1 MTTAYSN
8 FKISI
13 SESLQLAECFD
24 ELNNNEI
31 GFSCPDALKKAS
43 LVMALTAW
51 ETYVEDVVKERVGI
65 NLRILEGSQIHE
77 FVYRQLDNRLKMF
90 HNPDSNKTKQLFRE
104 FLGYDVTSEWNWAG
118 VIPKQAKTQLDTLLS
133 KRGDAVHRG
142 RTCIHQ
148 PSVIKRDELHKAIRF
163 IKELVRVTDEVVEAR

>member
-31 GFSCPDALKKAS
+31 GLSCPDSLKKAS

-51 ETYVEDVVKERVGI
+51 ETYVEDVVKEKVTE
-65 NLRILEGSQIHE
+65 NFKILEGSQVHD
-77 FVYRQLDNRLKMF
+77 FVNRQLDTRLKMF
-90 HNPDSNKTKQLFRE
+90 HNPDSKKTKQLFEE
-104 FLGYDVTSEWNWAG
+104 FFGFDVTDHWQWNNTL
-118 VIPKQAKTQLDTLLS
+118 PKQAREQLNKLIK
-133 KRGDAVHRG
+133 KRGDAVHRS

-163 IKELVRVTDEVVEAR
+163 IKELVRVTDEVVEAK

>member
-1 MTTAYSN
+1 MTTAYNN

-24 ELNNNEI
+24 ELNNNDK
-31 GFSCPDALKKAS
+31 GFTCPDALKKAS

-51 ETYVEDVVKERVGI
+51 ETYVEDVVKEKVSA
-65 NLRILEGSQIHE
+65 NFKILEGSQVHD
-77 FVYRQLDNRLKMF
+77 FVSSQLDTRLKMF
-90 HNPDSNKTKQLFRE
+90 HNPGSCKTKQLFEE
-104 FLGYDVTSEWNWAG
+104 FFGYDVTNHWKWNNTL
-118 VIPKQAKTQLDTLLS
+118 PMQAREQLNALLS